1 MSTTISIARVFS
13 VILFI
18 IGVLMYLT
26 IILTDLIYG

>member
-1 MSTTISIARVFS
+1 MSTTISIVRVFS